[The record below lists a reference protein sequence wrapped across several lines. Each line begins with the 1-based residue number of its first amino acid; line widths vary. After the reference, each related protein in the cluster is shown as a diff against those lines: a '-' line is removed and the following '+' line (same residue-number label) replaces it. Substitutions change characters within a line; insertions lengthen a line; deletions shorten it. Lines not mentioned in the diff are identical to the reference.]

1 MNFGLFFANA
11 GPFAQTETFEALVRK
26 SDEVGIESL
35 WAIEHVVIP
44 VNYQSEYPY
53 AKGGRNPDEIE
64 LTASATATDLDTIRR
79 YQDIGVSR
87 LVISPPGFDPDG
99 IARGL
104 EAFGNDVLAKL

>member
-11 GPFAQTETFEALVRK
+11 GSFAQTDTFDA
-26 SDEVGIESL
+26 
-35 WAIEHVVIP
+35 
-44 VNYQSEYPY
+44 
-53 AKGGRNPDEIE
+53 
-64 LTASATATDLDTIRR
+64 DLDTIRR

-87 LVISPPGFDPDG
+87 LVTTPPGFDPDG